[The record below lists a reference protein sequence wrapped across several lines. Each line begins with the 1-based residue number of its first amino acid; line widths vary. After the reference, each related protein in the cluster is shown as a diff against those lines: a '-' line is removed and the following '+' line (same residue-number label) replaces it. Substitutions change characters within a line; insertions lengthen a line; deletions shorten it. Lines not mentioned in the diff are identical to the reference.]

1 MKHGYPQARAR
12 MVATQLQGRGI
23 CDERVLAAFAEI
35 PRHLFVDPALAEEAY
50 ADRALPIGFGQ
61 TISQPYMV
69 ALMTELLQPRTEDRV
84 LEIGTGSGYQAAI
97 LSRLVHTVFTIERV
111 ASLAEGAGRVLRTL
125 GITNVIQRVADG
137 SAGWPGNAPYRGILV
152 TAGAPDVPR
161 SLLAQLSEGGRL
173 VIPTGS
179 RASQNL
185 TVVERRGD
193 QFFPVQR
200 LACAFVPLLGREGW
214 KLT

>member
-1 MKHGYPQARAR
+1 VSASAAQRERLARSLAE
-12 MVATQLQGRGI
+12 RGI
-23 CDERVLAAFAEI
+23 RDARVLGALREGPREAFVQE
-35 PRHLFVDPALAEEAY
+35 ALRGKAY
-50 ADRALPIGFGQ
+50 SDAALPIGEKQ
-61 TISQPYMV
+61 TISQPWIV
-69 ALMTELLQPRTEDRV
+69 ARMTELLEPDGCGRV